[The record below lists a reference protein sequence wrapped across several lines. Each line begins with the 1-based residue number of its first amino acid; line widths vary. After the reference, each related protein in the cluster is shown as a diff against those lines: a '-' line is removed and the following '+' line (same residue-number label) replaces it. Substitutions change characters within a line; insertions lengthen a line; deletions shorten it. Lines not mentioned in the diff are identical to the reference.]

1 MAYPYPAD
9 FPQASRARVTV
20 AKIEAGKT
28 LNLVKEFDVGSDLEK
43 GVRQFVLEVFSVFA
57 EEALE
62 LGRCGIWTVDQ
73 IDSQAHEF
81 LRQLT
86 IEWCHDKFGHPAGSM
101 ICPDDGALTPETIY
115 AYKTSFSW
123 QKYENDLLDI
133 AKGQVCKDLV
143 APRVEIR
150 PNADI
155 DPSLGKSDEKER
167 RARLLAE
174 YKSTT
179 SNPSN
184 KRIYEAKNSGI
195 HKPDFYAWLKGDLS
209 LESAM
214 TINFERFLR
223 LKKPPFPRKQ
233 KAEN

>member
-20 AKIEAGKT
+20 AKIEASKT

-62 LGRCGIWTVDQ
+62 
-73 IDSQAHEF
+73 H
-81 LRQLT
+81 
-86 IEWCHDKFGHPAGSM
+86 
-101 ICPDDGALTPETIY
+101 DDGALTPETIY

-133 AKGQVCKDLV
+133 AKGQVGKDLV
-143 APRVEIR
+143 AAQVEIR
-150 PNADI
+150 PNAYI
-155 DPSLGKSDEKER
+155 DPSPSRSGEKER

-174 YKSTT
+174 YKSATG
-179 SNPSN
+179 NPSN

-223 LKKPPFPRKQ
+223 LKKPPFPRKP
-233 KAEN
+233 KG